1 VVLEMVLDRQ
11 TKHEIRSKGFQQAD
25 SESAVRRLISSELQ
39 KGFRHNSDMQQT
51 FLLFVKL

>member
-1 VVLEMVLDRQ
+1 MLEMVLNPQ
-11 TKHEIRSKGFQQAD
+11 TQHEIRCKGFQQAD

-39 KGFRHNSDMQQT
+39 KGFRHNSDMQHT